1 MGQGRLDEQ
10 CGGRA
15 GSPAFWAIS
24 GLAWADPWAAGVA
37 PCPAWPQ
44 GLWLFRAL
52 PAPCSVAVA
61 AGLVLV
67 LALAARCRLSGLC
80 PQAVEGLTDL
90 LLLPG
95 EVQLP

>member
-52 PAPCSVAVA
+52 PAPRAGRGPA
-61 AGLVLV
+61 AWLW
-67 LALAARCRLSGLC
+67 
-80 PQAVEGLTDL
+80 L
-90 LLLPG
+90 LG
-95 EVQLP
+95 WCWC